1 MEKQLFIKQ
10 RDQTDCGVA
19 CLLSV
24 IRHYGGDTTI
34 ELLREQSGTSVQG
47 TSLLGLQQAA
57 GVQNLQSD
65 AFEVEDLE
73 VFKREATFPCILHV
87 TIDNQLEH
95 YVVCLKTPPQPS
107 ATAAAPTMGREQSS
121 SPLPPV
127 RTGLG
132 KGGGWDSKSSTPP
145 TALKRGVKSN

>member
-57 GVQNLQSD
+57 EAQNLQSD

-95 YVVCLKTPPQPS
+95 YVVCLKPP
-107 ATAAAPTMGREQSS
+107 
-121 SPLPPV
+121 PLPF
-127 RTGLG
+127 
-132 KGGGWDSKSSTPP
+132 GGGS
-145 TALKRGVKSN
+145 RC